1 MSRAQSPSDS
11 ITNLLSRGLDH
22 YGRNEIDEA
31 VHCWRGVLELD
42 PHHATARD
50 YLETAGA
57 SEPPRGADVIN
68 LGAARAQLA
77 SSSWPPPSRANEPEA
92 RTDSAIAKLMRPQ
105 LERLLREHRYEEALA
120 LLYSARASNPKN
132 SEIPKSIR
140 LLRERL
146 TADYAQQLGDLD
158 RVPMLAP
165 GALELNGEEQQVAGL
180 VDGISSYLD
189 IAAASPIGRLPT
201 LRILSALEASGQL
214 IPAIIREGPPTS
226 RSGARSGLT
235 GPRAPRPQSSD
246 AFVAVR
252 DSAPDSGT
260 PPTLRRPTEP
270 VRPSAPERMAQPL
283 RATRPGTDTGDN
295 EYTELFARATQ
306 AYLVR
311 DMSLAMELFG
321 ECCRRRPEDPRPH
334 HNLKTLSRRAGK

>member
-1 MSRAQSPSDS
+1 MPRAPSPSDS
-11 ITNLLSRGLDH
+11 IASLLSRGLDH

-31 VHCWRGVLELD
+31 VRCWRSVLELE

-68 LGAARAQLA
+68 IGSARAQLA
-77 SSSWPPPSRANEPEA
+77 ASSAPPPSRPGESEPRA
-92 RTDSAIAKLMRPQ
+92 DSAVAMPMRPR

-146 TADYAQQLGDLD
+146 TADYAQRLGDLD
-158 RVPMLAP
+158 RVPTLAP
-165 GALELNGEEQQVAGL
+165 GALELNGEEQQVAAL
-180 VDGISSYLD
+180 IDGISSYLD
-189 IAAASPIGRLPT
+189 IATASPIGRLPT

-214 IPAIIREGPPTS
+214 IPMAVPGGPPTS
-226 RSGARSGLT
+226 HAGVAGSRIS
-235 GPRAPRPQSSD
+235 RPQPRDLFASD
-246 AFVAVR
+246 H
-252 DSAPDSGT
+252 DSEPDSGT
-260 PPTLRRPTEP
+260 PPTLRRPTDSTRSREP
-270 VRPSAPERMAQPL
+270 DRAARPL
-283 RATRPGTDTGDN
+283 HATLPGTDSADS
-295 EYTELFARATQ
+295 EYARLFARATQ

-311 DMSLAMELFG
+311 DMGLAMELFS